1 MLAGRRQQE
10 AGRALVSR
18 DDRLVVIVL
27 VGAFLFLLLVAV
39 VMGL

>member
-10 AGRALVSR
+10 AGPALVSR

-27 VGAFLFLLLVAV
+27 VGAFLLVLFLAV